1 MTSSDVPL
9 CQSRLKVKRDRE
21 QIQTSGVFFYF
32 QRLLSAARSRLR
44 IKRVL
49 FGIDRPGNG
58 GWPTTFELPT
68 SENRPKSPGYMWNY
82 KKDSK
87 KPETTRGPDLED
99 RQLDF
104 EYLAQ
109 SRF

>member
-1 MTSSDVPL
+1 MTSSDVPIKAEG
-9 CQSRLKVKRDRE
+9 QERQRAN
-21 QIQTSGVFFYF
+21 TSVW
-32 QRLLSAARSRLR
+32 RLLLFPAAARSRLR

-82 KKDSK
+82 KKGSK

-99 RQLDF
+99 RQLDS
-104 EYLAQ
+104 EY
-109 SRF
+109 

>member
-1 MTSSDVPL
+1 M
-9 CQSRLKVKRDRE
+9 CQSRLKVKRDRD

-82 KKDSK
+82 KKGSK
-87 KPETTRGPDLED
+87 KPETTRDPDLED
-99 RQLDF
+99 RQLGF